1 MRLSDVLSK
10 PVDLKFWQ
18 VDGFLDNRK
27 LKSGKSKKLAVG
39 KVGLPYFCKCCDS
52 DMTFI
57 SAEDIY
63 CIGVNNKQ
71 ISIDSVLT
79 CSRCGNELL
88 VWFLVESNTD
98 IHNPAPE
105 VRVLKRT
112 EKFTPNALSAKS
124 TYGNFAELLGKA
136 DCAYRNELGAG
147 AIIYLRK
154 AYETI
159 TLQTASAAGIT
170 IMKSNGTS
178 QRPFKDIL
186 QEVDAQKHIIPQE
199 FSADG
204 YKLFGE
210 LSEIAHG
217 TNVSEADALLKYEPL
232 HRLVVGIIENVK
244 NNAELMTALGNLGW
258 QQVV

>member
-79 CSRCGNELL
+79 CSRCGNELP

-105 VRVLKRT
+105 VRVL
-112 EKFTPNALSAKS
+112 
-124 TYGNFAELLGKA
+124 
-136 DCAYRNELGAG
+136 
-147 AIIYLRK
+147 
-154 AYETI
+154 
-159 TLQTASAAGIT
+159 
-170 IMKSNGTS
+170 
-178 QRPFKDIL
+178 
-186 QEVDAQKHIIPQE
+186 
-199 FSADG
+199 
-204 YKLFGE
+204 
-210 LSEIAHG
+210 
-217 TNVSEADALLKYEPL
+217 
-232 HRLVVGIIENVK
+232 
-244 NNAELMTALGNLGW
+244 
-258 QQVV
+258 

>member
-18 VDGFLDNRK
+18 VDGFLDNKK
-27 LKSGKSKKLAVG
+27 LKSGKSKKLVVG

-57 SAEDIY
+57 SADDIY

-79 CSRCGNELL
+79 CSRCGNELP
-88 VWFLVESNTD
+88 VWFLVESNAD

-112 EKFTPNALSAKS
+112 EKFTENALSAKS

-154 AYETI
+154 IYED
-159 TLQTASAAGIT
+159 IT
-170 IMKSNGTS
+170 IQAANTEGISLKTLKGKRKSFS
-178 QRPFKDIL
+178 EIL
-186 QEVDAQKHIIPQE
+186 QEVDAKKSIIPKE
-199 FSADG
+199 FAANG

-210 LSEIAHG
+210 LSAIAHG

-244 NNAELMTALGNLGW
+244 INAELMTALGNLGW
-258 QQVV
+258 

>member
-18 VDGFLDNRK
+18 VDGFLDNKK
-27 LKSGKSKKLAVG
+27 LKSGKNRKLAVG
-39 KVGLPYFCKCCDS
+39 KVGLPYFCKCCDN
-52 DMTFI
+52 DMTFA

-63 CIGVNNKQ
+63 CIGINNHQ

-79 CSRCGNELL
+79 CSRCGNELP
-88 VWFLVESNTD
+88 VWFLVESNAE
-98 IHNPAPE
+98 IHSHAPE
-105 VRVLKRT
+105 VRVLKRA
-112 EKFTPNALSAKS
+112 EKFNQNVLSAKS
-124 TYGNFAELLGKA
+124 TYGNFAELLSKA

-154 AYETI
+154 AYEKI
-159 TLQTASAAGIT
+159 TLQTASAAGISV
-170 IMKSNGTS
+170 MKSNGTS

-186 QEVDAQKHIIPQE
+186 QEVDAKKSIIPKE

-210 LSEIAHG
+210 LSAIAHG

-244 NNAELMTALGNLGW
+244 NNAELMSALGHLGW
-258 QQVV
+258 

>member
-1 MRLSDVLSK
+1 M
-10 PVDLKFWQ
+10 
-18 VDGFLDNRK
+18 
-27 LKSGKSKKLAVG
+27 
-39 KVGLPYFCKCCDS
+39 
-52 DMTFI
+52 
-57 SAEDIY
+57 
-63 CIGVNNKQ
+63 
-71 ISIDSVLT
+71 
-79 CSRCGNELL
+79 
-88 VWFLVESNTD
+88 
-98 IHNPAPE
+98 
-105 VRVLKRT
+105 
-112 EKFTPNALSAKS
+112 
-124 TYGNFAELLGKA
+124 
-136 DCAYRNELGAG
+136 GAG

>member
-18 VDGFLDNRK
+18 VDGFLDNKK

-39 KVGLPYFCKCCDS
+39 KVGLSYFCKCCDS

-57 SAEDIY
+57 SADEIY

-71 ISIDSVLT
+71 ISIDCVLT
-79 CSRCGNELL
+79 CSRCGNELP
-88 VWFLVESNTD
+88 VWFLVDSSSD
-98 IHNPAPE
+98 IHLPAPE

-112 EKFTPNALSAKS
+112 EKFTQKALSAKG
-124 TYGNFAELLGKA
+124 TYGNFAELLSKA
-136 DCAYRNELGAG
+136 DCAYRNELGSG

-154 AYETI
+154 VYEQI
-159 TLQTASAAGIT
+159 TLQTAQAAGIT
-170 IMKSNGTS
+170 IMKPNGTS

-186 QEVDAQKHIIPQE
+186 QEVDDSKSIIPKE

-210 LSEIAHG
+210 LSAIAHG
-217 TNVSEADALLKYEPL
+217 TNVSETDALLKYEPL

-244 NNAELMTALGNLGW
+244 NNAELMAALGHLGW
-258 QQVV
+258 

>member
-10 PVDLKFWQ
+10 PVNLKFWQ
-18 VDGFLDNRK
+18 VDGFLDNKK
-27 LKSGKSKKLAVG
+27 LKSGKSKKLTIG
-39 KVGLPYFCKCCDS
+39 KIGLPYYCKCCDS

-71 ISIDSVLT
+71 ISIDCVLA
-79 CSRCGNELL
+79 CSRCGNELP
-88 VWFLVESNTD
+88 VWFLVDSNSD
-98 IHNPAPE
+98 IHLPAPE

-112 EKFTPNALSAKS
+112 EKFTQNALSAKG
-124 TYGNFAELLGKA
+124 TYGAFAELLSKA

-154 AYETI
+154 IYEQI
-159 TLQTASAAGIT
+159 TLQTAQAAGIA
-170 IMKSNGTS
+170 IMRPNGNS

-186 QEVDAQKHIIPQE
+186 QEVDAQKSIIPKE
-199 FSADG
+199 FAANG

-210 LSEIAHG
+210 LSAIAHG
-217 TNVSEADALLKYEPL
+217 TNVSEADALIKYEPL
-232 HRLVVGIIENVK
+232 QRLVVGIIENIK
-244 NNAELMTALGNLGW
+244 NNTELMTALGNLGW
-258 QQVV
+258 Q